1 VLQIGVDEAN
11 LISRSVGG
19 DKSAYQLL
27 VEHHLPPLSNYVM
40 RMMANATEADDIIQ
54 ETFVRLWTHGHKYN
68 PKLAKLTTWL
78 HNIAH
83 NLCIDYFR
91 MTDRLVPESADHPEQ
106 ESSSPEENYIRQDLA
121 MDIQAAMMTIPERQ
135 RSAIIM
141 CHYQGLSNRDAAGVL
156 GVSVDALESLMARGR
171 RKLRQN
177 LSTNWQEL

>member
-1 VLQIGVDEAN
+1 MLQIGVDEAN
-11 LISRSVGG
+11 LIRRSVGG

-40 RMMANATEADDIIQ
+40 RMMANAAEADDIIQ
-54 ETFVRLWTHGHKYN
+54 ETFIRLWTHGHKYN
-68 PKLAKLTTWL
+68 HGSAKLTTWL

-91 MTDRLVPESADHPEQ
+91 KNDRLVPESADQPDQ
-106 ESSSPEENYIRQDLA
+106 ETSGPEEDYIQQGMA
-121 MDIQAAMMTIPERQ
+121 MDIQTAMMTIPERQ

-141 CHYQGLSNRDAAGVL
+141 CHYQGLSNKDTATVL

-171 RKLRQN
+171 RKLRHN
-177 LSTNWQEL
+177 LSTNWQEQ

>member
-1 VLQIGVDEAN
+1 
-11 LISRSVGG
+11 
-19 DKSAYQLL
+19 
-27 VEHHLPPLSNYVM
+27 
-40 RMMANATEADDIIQ
+40 
-54 ETFVRLWTHGHKYN
+54 
-68 PKLAKLTTWL
+68 
-78 HNIAH
+78 
-83 NLCIDYFR
+83 